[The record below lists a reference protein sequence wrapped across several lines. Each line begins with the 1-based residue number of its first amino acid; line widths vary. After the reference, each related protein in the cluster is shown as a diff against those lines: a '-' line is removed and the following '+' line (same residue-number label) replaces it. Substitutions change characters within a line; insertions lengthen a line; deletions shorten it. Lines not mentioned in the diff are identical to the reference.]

1 MDTYMYD
8 RRSKQYKKAKKRVK
22 EEKEFYKK
30 LNSNLTTVAV
40 LFIISY
46 VLSIGFIKWII
57 FFIILSTVSDYFKV
71 FKTPIDGEPS
81 KEWEEKRMREEME
94 RLRKEEEVNNKN
106 KSSDIEDIEFELKEE
121 KEEVEL
127 PNLEDFDPDFD
138 RLEKNEKNRYN

>member
-22 EEKEFYKK
+22 EEKDFYKK
-30 LNSNLTTVAV
+30 LNSNITTVAV

-71 FKTPIDGEPS
+71 FKTPIDGEIS

-94 RLRKEEEVNNKN
+94 RLRKEEKLNNQE
-106 KSSDIEDIEFELKEE
+106 KSSDIEEIEFELKEE
-121 KEEVEL
+121 IEL

-138 RLEKNEKNRYN
+138 RLEKDERNRYN